1 MTGALSVVVPVSGRA
16 DPLDQL
22 YREFAAALAGF
33 AGQVEYLFVFRPED
47 ATKAAALDVLR
58 AAGEPIRVL
67 RLAQPAGLAAL
78 ARAGATHAHHDTL
91 LLLPPHRRVEEAVLP
106 ELVTKVRSGADAAFA
121 ARSPERER
129 LSQRIH
135 RRLFH
140 FFARP
145 ITRGALRDLGSG
157 VGAVRRDALL
167 ATPAYGDFFRF
178 LPALMVREGFQVVEV
193 PAVRHAAD
201 ARPGLYPIGTYLR
214 NAVDLLGMLF
224 LARFTERPLR
234 FFGLVGVTLA
244 VPGAVTL
251 VVLLVQRLDGAGI
264 ANRPALLLGTL
275 LLVLGVQAIALGLVA
290 EIIVYLSA
298 ATRRSYRLA
307 RPAGEG
313 TSAPDASE

>member
-1 MTGALSVVVPVSGRA
+1 VVVPVTGRA
-16 DPLDQL
+16 DPLDEL
-22 YREFAAALAGF
+22 YRELRSALDET
-33 AGQVEYLFVFRPED
+33 AGQVEYLFLFRPED
-47 ATKAAALDVLR
+47 AERATALETLR
-58 AAGEPIRVL
+58 ATGEPIRVL

-78 ARAGATHAHHDTL
+78 TRAGATQAHHDTIL
-91 LLLPPHRRVEEAVLP
+91 ILPPHRRVEGAVLP
-106 ELVTKVRSGADAAFA
+106 ELVARVRSGADAAFA

-145 ITRGALRDLGSG
+145 ITRGVLRDLGSG

-178 LPALMVREGFQVVEV
+178 LPALMLREGFQVIEV
-193 PAVRHAAD
+193 PAVRHPGD
-201 ARPGLYPIGTYLR
+201 ARPGLYPFGTYLR
-214 NAVDLLGMLF
+214 NLVDLLGMLF

-234 FFGLVGVTLA
+234 FFGLVGVVLA
-244 VPGAVTL
+244 VPGAITL
-251 VVLLVQRLDGAGI
+251 VVLLIQRLEGVGI

-298 ATRRSYRLA
+298 STRRSYRLA

-313 TSAPDASE
+313 ASAADAAE